1 MAAEGPQVAPGAS
14 STPVPALVA
23 SVPNP
28 KGAAMT
34 AVILTAEQAAQV
46 LAGVREFVVP
56 GNITDGAVTLWKWD
70 EGKPVRHPWRIV
82 APKQWAD
89 ADGPC
94 ETCGGQHRT
103 PPLTSRGAPFVCDDC
118 LDGHKRVELRET
130 CPTCDGSGEVFHL
143 DYKDPTRKMWDQCPE
158 CSSHGTIL
166 VAWATVEMLPF
177 RKWASHLDTP
187 PGRWAT
193 MSPSGVFV
201 IQSSNGHTLTTSPTR
216 RRFDDPFPVPDRDF
230 VAVLSDVE
238 LT

>member
-82 APKQWAD
+82 APQQWAD
-89 ADGPC
+89 ADG
-94 ETCGGQHRT
+94 Q
-103 PPLTSRGAPFVCDDC
+103 
-118 LDGHKRVELRET
+118 RVELRGPCDCSKDRPLDPV
-130 CPTCDGSGEVFHL
+130 CPSF
-143 DYKDPTRKMWDQCPE
+143 M
-158 CSSHGTIL
+158 S
-166 VAWATVEMLPF
+166 VAWATVEVLPF

-193 MSPSGVFV
+193 MTPTGRLV
-201 IQSSNGHTLTTSPTR
+201 IQSCDSHTLTSRPTNR
-216 RRFDDPFPVPDRDF
+216 QLIEPFPAPDRHF
-230 VAVLSDVE
+230 VGILSDVQ
-238 LT
+238 LATQGSQIANAGQADRPDSPPK